1 MTVLQQYVRQS
12 RPVRVVRDRAKKIIV
27 PGTEGLSLYE
37 VTKFFLQGIR
47 NSRLNVSCAAVTYNF
62 LMAIPPTL
70 LFLFSLV
77 PYLPLHDVQNTI
89 LMVLRYITPNV
100 NAYNNI
106 SGIIVDFMNNTQE
119 GVLSFGLLLTI
130 FFSSNG
136 MMGLIRNFEKSLPF
150 YVKRSGL
157 RKRWTAIKLTF
168 MLMGVVILT
177 LAALIIQSQE
187 LNEIILQVFD
197 NTLVPRLV
205 SLLIIGL
212 LIFSSISVVYT
223 YGPSL
228 NDRFDFVS
236 PGSVFATILC
246 IITTFVFYFLVNNF
260 INYSKVYGSIGSIM
274 AFMVW
279 MWLNTMVILLG
290 YELNVSIMLA
300 QTSKNDVPEAQV

>member
-1 MTVLQQYVRQS
+1 MLQRIVDDWK
-12 RPVRVVRDRAKKIIV
+12 PVRVVRGRARNIIV

-37 VTKFFLQGIR
+37 VTKFFYQGIR
-47 NSRLNVSCAAVTYNF
+47 DSRLNVSCAAVTYNF
-62 LMAIPPTL
+62 LMAIPPSL

-77 PYLPLHDVQNTI
+77 PYLPLKDAQDTI
-89 LMVLRYITPNV
+89 LMVLRYVTPN
-100 NAYNNI
+100 NTAYINI
-106 SGIIVDFMNNTQE
+106 STIIVDFMNNTQE

-150 YVKRSGL
+150 YIRRSGL
-157 RKRWTAIKLTF
+157 KKRWTAIKLTF
-168 MLMGVVILT
+168 MLMGVVIIS
-177 LAALIIQSQE
+177 LAALIIQSQA
-187 LNEIILQVFD
+187 LNDIILQIFD
-197 NTLVPRLV
+197 NTVVLRIV

-212 LIFSSISVVYT
+212 LIFCAISVVYT

-228 NDRFDFVS
+228 NHKFDFVS
-236 PGSVFATILC
+236 PGSVFATILS
-246 IITTFVFYFLVNNF
+246 ILTTIVFYFLVNNF

-279 MWLNTMVILLG
+279 LWLNTMVILLG

-300 QTSKNDVPEAQV
+300 QTSKKNVPEAKI